1 MFWDCTQGA
10 YYPWLVSLF
19 TQALEDCTEQRT
31 KLQQKLQ
38 QCHTLLGDWNS
49 ERENPIPE
57 DSKNEKHV
65 VETEPSVEELKELE
79 LLNKALEK
87 ALRVRSKF
95 QQVPCETIKVSEA
108 VGKKPVSHAALEQPA
123 SNSKEKVPETA
134 QMSPVSRKLVS
145 SKKPTAYMLKA
156 PYKTDVNVKRPPVKI
171 PAGWSSRRAKVA
183 GKKLSPAGVAS
194 PKLKPRAKAA
204 EGSCE
209 KVHVAAEP
217 GLQLGFSKCLR
228 HATAPSSCIDG
239 RDFAETGLLVSK
251 VDPVGEALGGPCP
264 PRRDLPTK
272 GTMPPT
278 STLQENGS
286 SLKLPLPYQKA
297 FTKYVRLLEK
307 SQDVKTPPEAA
318 VAKSRFL
325 EKLQATFFSPTPAFT
340 PAEVKQELAHLRDL
354 HLLISQHMKAESPEA
369 LGENPT
375 WDREYES
382 LVTLQVLQEVVEQLL
397 NKVHQMREA
406 MVSHT
411 EFLPPASLHTG
422 DHEDGDDSLCFC
434 HAFLGERA
442 CWDLDLLGPA
452 PLLFYSSL
460 DELKDME
467 ALKLQVAMLN
477 QKLQI
482 QTAMETELIPLL
494 EPGCLSES
502 SRTSV
507 IRAAYSLLCE
517 GGEHVPILVKD
528 EELSS

>member
-1 MFWDCTQGA
+1 MLPADCAQR
-10 YYPWLVSLF
+10 LVSLV

-57 DSKNEKHV
+57 DSINEKH
-65 VETEPSVEELKELE
+65 ETEPSVEELKELE
-79 LLNKALEK
+79 LLNRALEK

-95 QQVPCETIKVSEA
+95 QQVPRETVKVSEA
-108 VGKKPVSHAALEQPA
+108 AGKKPASHAALEQPA
-123 SNSKEKVPETA
+123 STSKEKVPETA

-156 PYKTDVNVKRPPVKI
+156 PYKTEVNVKRPPVKI
-171 PAGWSSRRAKVA
+171 PAGWSSRTAKVP

-194 PKLKPRAKAA
+194 TKSKPWAKTAK
-204 EGSCE
+204 GSCQ
-209 KVHVAAEP
+209 KIHVATER
-217 GLQLGFSKCLR
+217 GCQLSSSKCLQ
-228 HATAPSSCIDG
+228 SG
-239 RDFAETGLLVSK
+239 GDFAETGVLVPT
-251 VDPVGEALGGPCP
+251 VDPVVEALAGPCP
-264 PRRDLPTK
+264 PRRDPPTK
-272 GTMPPT
+272 EMMPPT

-307 SQDVKTPPEAA
+307 CQDLKTPPEAA
-318 VAKSRFL
+318 VAKNHFL
-325 EKLQATFFSPTPAFT
+325 EKLQATFFSPMPAFT
-340 PAEVKQELAHLRDL
+340 PTEVKQELVHLHDL
-354 HLLISQHMKAESPEA
+354 HLLVTERMKAESPEA

-382 LVTLQVLQEVVEQLL
+382 LVTLQALQEVVEQHLH
-397 NKVHQMREA
+397 KVHQMQEA
-406 MVSHT
+406 MVSHA
-411 EFLPPASLHTG
+411 EFLPLASLCMSNN
-422 DHEDGDDSLCFC
+422 EDDKDDSLGLCC
-434 HAFLGERA
+434 ASLGEQA
-442 CWDLDLLGPA
+442 CWDQDLLGPP

-482 QTAMETELIPLL
+482 QTAMEMELIPLL
-494 EPGCLSES
+494 EPGSLSES
-502 SRTSV
+502 SRPSV

-517 GGEHVPILVKD
+517 GGEHVPVLVKD
-528 EELSS
+528 EEPSS